1 MFHRHSVGSYEKSC
15 RGMSFVSADN
25 FLMSQK
31 LKYRV
36 KNAKQTRYWLFA
48 FLFSRFL
55 QIIHDFRRLFPK
67 ILWIQPE
74 SATRR
79 GSRAISITVLL
90 SFLVSMHAI
99 YFRALRVRAA
109 IAFKWSPRLCG
120 YPVNSRTLE
129 TVIQQLLRLFRD
141 SGWGKWV

>member
-1 MFHRHSVGSYEKSC
+1 MFYRHSMGSYEKSC
-15 RGMSFVSADN
+15 RGMSFVSDH

-48 FLFSRFL
+48 FLFRRFL

-79 GSRAISITVLL
+79 GNRAISI
-90 SFLVSMHAI
+90 SFYCPCPRLYACH

-129 TVIQQLLRLFRD
+129 TIIQQLLRLFRD